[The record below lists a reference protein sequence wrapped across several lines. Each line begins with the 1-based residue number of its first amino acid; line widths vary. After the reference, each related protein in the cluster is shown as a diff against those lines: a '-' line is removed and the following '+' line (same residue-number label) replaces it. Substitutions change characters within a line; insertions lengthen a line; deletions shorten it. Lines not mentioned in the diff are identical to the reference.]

1 MRSRSDHLT
10 SSGGHFASYRQAH
23 DSRMSR
29 RVVYAAAAV
38 ILVLGVA
45 IAVTALRDRDAASTP
60 PSPGASPS
68 ATATAS
74 VAAGSPTPS
83 QVVLSDR
90 FGFVVRNREA
100 RVRSETSD
108 VVVGSFAPQERSFT
122 FLSRVVSPDGRFVAY
137 WDPADRGPVL
147 HVRSVAG
154 GADRSV
160 LTGRAEIKGNA
171 FTWSSDSA
179 GLVVA
184 MDNDCFEG
192 CGGTLVAELWTVD
205 LGSGA
210 AEKVAT
216 GSIWVPVAWD
226 RTAKVVAAGVTGP
239 GGYLT
244 SYDLVDLRQQPYTVR
259 STAFRPTVPGRL
271 KASSDAHYVLLSA
284 AVEGGASSLAWW
296 PIAEPEKRS
305 TVEFD
310 GMSAEWRPST
320 SEIWWVGAREPA
332 GCVEGLCAGT
342 QLTSFDVAT
351 GARVVRQGRFGSLL
365 EAFRIDGSAAIIAA
379 SGSVRTELTLF
390 EIATS
395 RTAAVSI
402 NGFLEG
408 AVLLR

>member
-1 MRSRSDHLT
+1 
-10 SSGGHFASYRQAH
+10 
-23 DSRMSR
+23 MSR
-29 RVVYAAAAV
+29 RGVYAAVAV

-45 IAVTALRDRDAASTP
+45 ITVTSLRDRDAASTL
-60 PSPGASPS
+60 PSPSASPS

-74 VAAGSPTPS
+74 VDAGSPTPAH
-83 QVVLSDR
+83 VVFSDR
-90 FGFVVRNREA
+90 FGFVVRNRDA
-100 RVRSETSD
+100 KVRSETSD
-108 VVVGSFAPQERSFT
+108 AVLTTFAPQERSFT

-137 WDPADRGPVL
+137 WDPADSGPVL
-147 HVRSVAG
+147 HVRSITG
-154 GADRSV
+154 GADRPV

-205 LGSGA
+205 LLSGA
-210 AEKVAT
+210 TEKVAT
-216 GSIWVPVAWD
+216 GSVWVPVAWD

-244 SYDLVDLRQQPYTVR
+244 GYDVVDLRQQPYAVR

-332 GCVEGLCAGT
+332 GCAEGLCAGT
-342 QLTSFDVAT
+342 QLTSIDVAT

-365 EAFRIDGSAAIIAA
+365 ERFRVDGSAAIIAA
-379 SGSVRTELTLF
+379 SGSVRTELMVVEL
-390 EIATS
+390 ATG
-395 RTAAVSI
+395 RTTAVSI

-408 AVLLR
+408 TVQLH

>member
-1 MRSRSDHLT
+1 
-10 SSGGHFASYRQAH
+10 
-23 DSRMSR
+23 MSR
-29 RVVYAAAAV
+29 RGVYAAVAV

-45 IAVTALRDRDAASTP
+45 ITVTSLRDRDAASTL
-60 PSPGASPS
+60 PSPSASPS

-90 FGFVVRNREA
+90 FGFVVRNRDA
-100 RVRSETSD
+100 KVRSETSD
-108 VVVGSFAPQERSFT
+108 AVLTTFAPQERSFT

-137 WDPADRGPVL
+137 WDPADSGPVL
-147 HVRSVAG
+147 HVRSITG
-154 GADRSV
+154 GADRPV

-205 LGSGA
+205 LLSGA
-210 AEKVAT
+210 TEKVAT
-216 GSIWVPVAWD
+216 GSVWVPVAWD
-226 RTAKVVAAGVTGP
+226 RTARVVAAGVTGP

-244 SYDLVDLRQQPYTVR
+244 GYDVVDLRQQPYAVR

-296 PIAEPEKRS
+296 PIAESQKRS
-305 TVEFD
+305 TIEFD
-310 GMSAEWRPST
+310 GMSAEWRPGT
-320 SEIWWVGAREPA
+320 SEIWWVGGRQPA
-332 GCVEGLCAGT
+332 GCVEGLCVST

-351 GARVVRQGRFGSLL
+351 GARVVREGRFGSLL
-365 EAFRIDGSAAIIAA
+365 ERFRVDGSAAIIAA
-379 SGSVRTELTLF
+379 SGSVRTELMVVEL
-390 EIATS
+390 ATG
-395 RTAAVSI
+395 RTTAVSI

-408 AVLLR
+408 TVQLH

>member
-1 MRSRSDHLT
+1 
-10 SSGGHFASYRQAH
+10 
-23 DSRMSR
+23 MSR
-29 RVVYAAAAV
+29 RGVYAAVGV
-38 ILVLGVA
+38 ILVLGAA
-45 IAVTALRDRDAASTP
+45 ITVTALRGRDAASTP
-60 PSPGASPS
+60 PSPSASPS
-68 ATATAS
+68 ATATAAVASPTAS
-74 VAAGSPTPS
+74 VAAESPTPA

-90 FGFVVRNREA
+90 FGFVVRNRDA
-100 RVRSETSD
+100 SVRSETSD
-108 VVVGSFAPQERSFT
+108 AIVSSFAPHERSFT

-365 EAFRIDGSAAIIAA
+365 EAFRIDGSRAIITA
-379 SGSVRTELTLF
+379 SGSVRTEHKQV
-390 EIATS
+390 EISTS
-395 RTAAVSI
+395 CTAAMCI

>member
-1 MRSRSDHLT
+1 M
-10 SSGGHFASYRQAH
+10 
-23 DSRMSR
+23 
-29 RVVYAAAAV
+29 AAE
-38 ILVLGVA
+38 
-45 IAVTALRDRDAASTP
+45 
-60 PSPGASPS
+60 
-68 ATATAS
+68 
-74 VAAGSPTPS
+74 SPTPA

-90 FGFVVRNREA
+90 FGFVVRNRDA
-100 RVRSETSD
+100 SVRSETSD
-108 VVVGSFAPQERSFT
+108 AIVSSFAPHERSFT

>member
-1 MRSRSDHLT
+1 
-10 SSGGHFASYRQAH
+10 
-23 DSRMSR
+23 MSR
-29 RVVYAAAAV
+29 RGVYAAVAV

-45 IAVTALRDRDAASTP
+45 ITVTSLRDRDAASTL
-60 PSPGASPS
+60 PSPSASPS

-90 FGFVVRNREA
+90 FGFVVRNRDA
-100 RVRSETSD
+100 KVRSETSD
-108 VVVGSFAPQERSFT
+108 AVLTTFAPQERSFT

-137 WDPADRGPVL
+137 WDPADSGPVL
-147 HVRSVAG
+147 HVRSITG
-154 GADRSV
+154 GADRPV
-160 LTGRAEIKGNA
+160 LTGRAEIKGNS

-205 LGSGA
+205 LLSGA
-210 AEKVAT
+210 TEKVAT
-216 GSIWVPVAWD
+216 GSVWVPVAWD

-244 SYDLVDLRQQPYTVR
+244 GYDVVDLRQQPYAVR

-296 PIAEPEKRS
+296 PIAESQKRS
-305 TVEFD
+305 TIEFD
-310 GMSAEWRPST
+310 GMSAEWRPGT
-320 SEIWWVGAREPA
+320 SEIWWVGGRQPA
-332 GCVEGLCAGT
+332 GCVEGLCVST

-351 GARVVRQGRFGSLL
+351 GARVVREGRFGSLL
-365 EAFRIDGSAAIIAA
+365 ERFRVDGSAAIIAA
-379 SGSVRTELTLF
+379 SGSVRTELMVVEL
-390 EIATS
+390 ATG
-395 RTAAVSI
+395 RTTAVSI

-408 AVLLR
+408 TVQLH

>member
-1 MRSRSDHLT
+1 
-10 SSGGHFASYRQAH
+10 
-23 DSRMSR
+23 MSR
-29 RVVYAAAAV
+29 RGVYAAVAV

-45 IAVTALRDRDAASTP
+45 ITVTSLRDRDAASTL
-60 PSPGASPS
+60 PSPSASPS

-90 FGFVVRNREA
+90 FGFVVRNRDA
-100 RVRSETSD
+100 KVRSETSD
-108 VVVGSFAPQERSFT
+108 AVLTTFAPQERSFT

-137 WDPADRGPVL
+137 WDPADSGPVL
-147 HVRSVAG
+147 HVRSITG
-154 GADRSV
+154 GADRPV

-205 LGSGA
+205 LLSGA
-210 AEKVAT
+210 TEKVAT
-216 GSIWVPVAWD
+216 GSVWVPVAWD

-244 SYDLVDLRQQPYTVR
+244 GYDVVDLRQQPYAVR

-296 PIAEPEKRS
+296 PIAESQKRS
-305 TVEFD
+305 TIEFD
-310 GMSAEWRPST
+310 GMSAEWRPGT
-320 SEIWWVGAREPA
+320 SEIWWVGGRQPA
-332 GCVEGLCAGT
+332 GCVEGLCVST

-351 GARVVRQGRFGSLL
+351 GARVVREGRFGSLL
-365 EAFRIDGSAAIIAA
+365 ERFRVDGSAAIIAA
-379 SGSVRTELTLF
+379 SGSVRTELMVVEL
-390 EIATS
+390 ATG
-395 RTAAVSI
+395 RTTAVSI

-408 AVLLR
+408 TVQLH

>member
-1 MRSRSDHLT
+1 
-10 SSGGHFASYRQAH
+10 
-23 DSRMSR
+23 MSR
-29 RVVYAAAAV
+29 RGVYAAVAV

-45 IAVTALRDRDAASTP
+45 ITVTSLRDRDAASTL
-60 PSPGASPS
+60 PSPSASPS

-83 QVVLSDR
+83 HVVLSDR
-90 FGFVVRNREA
+90 FGFVVRNRDA
-100 RVRSETSD
+100 KVRSETSD
-108 VVVGSFAPQERSFT
+108 AVLTTFAPQERSFT

-137 WDPADRGPVL
+137 WDPADSGPVL
-147 HVRSVAG
+147 HVRSITG
-154 GADRSV
+154 GADRPV

-205 LGSGA
+205 LLSGA
-210 AEKVAT
+210 TEKVAT
-216 GSIWVPVAWD
+216 GSVWVPVAWD

-244 SYDLVDLRQQPYTVR
+244 GYDVVDLRQQPYAVR

-296 PIAEPEKRS
+296 PIAESQKRS
-305 TVEFD
+305 TIEFD
-310 GMSAEWRPST
+310 GMSAEWRPGT
-320 SEIWWVGAREPA
+320 SEIWWVGGRQPA
-332 GCVEGLCAGT
+332 GCVEGLCVST
-342 QLTSFDVAT
+342 QFTSFDVAT

-365 EAFRIDGSAAIIAA
+365 ERFRVDGSAAIIAA
-379 SGSVRTELTLF
+379 SGSVRTELMVVEL
-390 EIATS
+390 ATG
-395 RTAAVSI
+395 RTTAVSI

-408 AVLLR
+408 TVQLH

>member
-1 MRSRSDHLT
+1 
-10 SSGGHFASYRQAH
+10 
-23 DSRMSR
+23 MSR
-29 RVVYAAAAV
+29 RGVYAAVGV
-38 ILVLGVA
+38 ILVLGAA
-45 IAVTALRDRDAASTP
+45 ITVTALRGRDAASTP
-60 PSPGASPS
+60 PSPSASPS
-68 ATATAS
+68 ATATAAVASPTAS
-74 VAAGSPTPS
+74 VAAESPTPA

-90 FGFVVRNREA
+90 FGFVVRNRDA
-100 RVRSETSD
+100 SVRSETSD
-108 VVVGSFAPQERSFT
+108 AIVSSFAPHERSFT

>member
-1 MRSRSDHLT
+1 
-10 SSGGHFASYRQAH
+10 
-23 DSRMSR
+23 MSR
-29 RVVYAAAAV
+29 RGVYAAVAV

-45 IAVTALRDRDAASTP
+45 ITVTSLRDRDAASTL
-60 PSPGASPS
+60 PSPSASPS

-83 QVVLSDR
+83 HVVLSDR
-90 FGFVVRNREA
+90 FGFVVRNRDA
-100 RVRSETSD
+100 KVRSETSD
-108 VVVGSFAPQERSFT
+108 AVLTTFAPQERSFT

-137 WDPADRGPVL
+137 WDPADSGPVL
-147 HVRSVAG
+147 HVRSITG
-154 GADRSV
+154 GADRPV

-205 LGSGA
+205 LLSGA
-210 AEKVAT
+210 TEKVAT
-216 GSIWVPVAWD
+216 GSVWVPVAWD

-244 SYDLVDLRQQPYTVR
+244 GYDVVDLRQQPYAVR

-296 PIAEPEKRS
+296 PIAESQKRS
-305 TVEFD
+305 TIEFD
-310 GMSAEWRPST
+310 GMSAEWRPGT
-320 SEIWWVGAREPA
+320 SEIWWVGGRQPA
-332 GCVEGLCAGT
+332 GCVEGLCVST

-365 EAFRIDGSAAIIAA
+365 ERFRVDGSAAIIAA
-379 SGSVRTELTLF
+379 SGSVRTELMVVEL
-390 EIATS
+390 ATG
-395 RTAAVSI
+395 RTTAVSI

-408 AVLLR
+408 TVQLH

>member
-1 MRSRSDHLT
+1 
-10 SSGGHFASYRQAH
+10 
-23 DSRMSR
+23 MSR
-29 RVVYAAAAV
+29 RGVYAAVAV

-45 IAVTALRDRDAASTP
+45 ITVTSLRDRDAASTL
-60 PSPGASPS
+60 PSPSASPS

-90 FGFVVRNREA
+90 FGFVVRNRDA
-100 RVRSETSD
+100 KVRSETSD
-108 VVVGSFAPQERSFT
+108 AVLTTFAPQERSFT

-137 WDPADRGPVL
+137 WDPADSGPVL
-147 HVRSVAG
+147 HVRSITG
-154 GADRSV
+154 GADRPV

-205 LGSGA
+205 LLSGA
-210 AEKVAT
+210 TEKVAT
-216 GSIWVPVAWD
+216 GSVWVPVAWD

-244 SYDLVDLRQQPYTVR
+244 GYDVVDLRQQPYAVR

-296 PIAEPEKRS
+296 PIAESQKRS
-305 TVEFD
+305 TIEFD
-310 GMSAEWRPST
+310 GMSAEWRPGT
-320 SEIWWVGAREPA
+320 SEIWWVGGRQPA
-332 GCVEGLCAGT
+332 GCVEGLCVST

-365 EAFRIDGSAAIIAA
+365 ERFRVDGSAAIIAA
-379 SGSVRTELTLF
+379 SGSVRTELMVVEL
-390 EIATS
+390 ATG
-395 RTAAVSI
+395 RTTAVSI

-408 AVLLR
+408 TVQLH